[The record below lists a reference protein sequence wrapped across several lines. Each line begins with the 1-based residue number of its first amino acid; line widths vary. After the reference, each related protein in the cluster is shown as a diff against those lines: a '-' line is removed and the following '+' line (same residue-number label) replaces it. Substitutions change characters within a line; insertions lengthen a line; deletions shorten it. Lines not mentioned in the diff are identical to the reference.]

1 MQPAI
6 LASAI
11 VAFAVSIDDFVITQ
25 YMSSTSSTQ
34 SVPMLIYTATR
45 GGATPALNAMA
56 SIMAVTTIAI
66 AAVGFLLYRLLTRR
80 EQITGGDAPAL
91 VLPRKGVL

>member
-1 MQPAI
+1 M
-6 LASAI
+6 
-11 VAFAVSIDDFVITQ
+11 AFAVSIDDFVITQ

-56 SIMAVTTIAI
+56 TVMAVTTVVIAG
-66 AAVGFLLYRLLTRR
+66 VGFVVYRLLARR
-80 EQITGGDAPAL
+80 DQFGEAQPTLTVSREGAL
-91 VLPRKGVL
+91 